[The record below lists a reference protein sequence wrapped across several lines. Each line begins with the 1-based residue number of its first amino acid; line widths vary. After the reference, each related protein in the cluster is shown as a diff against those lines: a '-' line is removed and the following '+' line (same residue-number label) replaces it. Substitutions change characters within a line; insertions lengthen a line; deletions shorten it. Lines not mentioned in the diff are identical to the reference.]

1 MKVFLD
7 VGAHTGQT
15 LAAAKRWDF
24 DRIVCFEP
32 VHEHQKMLAKLADQR
47 TQIVPYGLWD
57 RDEAAELYDPGSQG
71 ASLWKRPGR
80 PETHISCTFV
90 SAAEWLRDNI
100 YPGDTAWMK
109 LNVEGAELDIVT
121 DLLDSGTMAYISFLQ
136 VMWDARKIP
145 EIAGRLNAVRNR
157 VEAKYQ
163 PPRVVSSATFE
174 LSATH
179 TARIDSWLAMTG
191 SVKLL

>member
-32 VHEHQKMLAKLADQR
+32 VQEHQKVLEKLADRR

-57 RDEAAELYDPGSQG
+57 RDETAELYDPGSQG

-90 SAAEWLRDNI
+90 SAAEWLRDNA
-100 YPGDTAWMK
+100 YSGDTVWMK

-121 DLLDSGTMAYISFLQ
+121 DLLDSGTIECISFLQ

-145 EIAGRLNAVRNR
+145 ALANQLALVRAR
-157 VEAKYQ
+157 VEARYQ

-191 SVKLL
+191 GVKLL